1 MTLLDLIRDR
11 RTLLPLAGVIVSLIA
26 LLLVPMIVDQQ
37 ARELRDVTTA
47 VLAALALCAA
57 LVTVRMERQARA
69 FIHASD
75 RARQGQL
82 QTEQSLRARAEE
94 AERRAQFLAEAS
106 ELFAS
111 SLDID
116 TTLNSLAAL
125 IVPGIADSAITYLV
139 DQSGAIHRLQPV
151 HVDPERQE
159 LLSRQLDLYPPR
171 IETLIPPVR
180 RALTEGVPSLI
191 HTVEADSMKAVPGD
205 ASHRSV
211 AGSVGLRSLL
221 VVPLRARGR
230 IVGALSYGGADSR
243 REYGTEDLAFAE
255 DLATRAGLALD
266 NARLYQE
273 SQAAVQARNEVLGIV
288 SHDLRNP
295 LNAVRFGAQ
304 ALLRHWPPSDDGE
317 AERNQLGAITR
328 AADRM
333 HRLIRDLLDVAQIDA
348 GTLAV
353 EMATVDLTSLLE
365 DAVEASMPAA
375 AERNVH
381 LDLMAPRES
390 LAVDADA
397 ERVLQVFS
405 NLISNAVRFS
415 PPGSRI
421 GLSAERLGEELV
433 FHVRDQGRGID
444 AEAIPHIF
452 NRFWRAR
459 NGSSEGAGLGLAI
472 ARGIVESHGGRI
484 WVESAVGE
492 GSAFHFTLPVADTGE
507 ERGTKEAAHL
517 TGVIS

>member
-1 MTLLDLIRDR
+1 MTPLDLIRER
-11 RTLLPLAGVIVSLIA
+11 RTLFPLAGVIVSLVA

-37 ARELRDVTTA
+37 ARELRDITTV
-47 VLAALALCAA
+47 VLAVLALCAA
-57 LVTVRMERQARA
+57 LVTARMERRVRM
-69 FIHASD
+69 IVRASD
-75 RARQGQL
+75 QAQRGQL
-82 QTEQSLRARAEE
+82 QTEQSLRARAEA
-94 AERRAQFLAEAS
+94 AERRAKFLAEAS

-116 TTLNSLAAL
+116 TTLSSLAAL

-139 DQSGAIHRLQPV
+139 DQSGTIHRLQPV
-151 HVDPERQE
+151 HVDPERQA

-191 HTVEADSMKAVPGD
+191 HTVEAEAMKAVPGD
-205 ASHRSV
+205 ESHRSV
-211 AGSVGLRSLL
+211 VGSVGLRSLI

-243 REYGTEDLAFAE
+243 REYGAEDLAFAE
-255 DLATRAGLALD
+255 DLAARAGLALD
-266 NARLYQE
+266 NARLYQQ
-273 SQAAVQARNEVLGIV
+273 SQAAVRARNEVLGIV

-304 ALLRHWPPSDDGE
+304 ALLRHWPPRDDGE
-317 AERNQLGAITR
+317 AERDQLRAITR

-348 GTLAV
+348 GTLSV
-353 EMATVDLTSLLE
+353 EMSAVDLASLLE
-365 DAVEASMPAA
+365 DAVEASLAAA
-375 AERNVH
+375 AERDVH
-381 LDLMAPRES
+381 LHLTAPTES
-390 LAVDADA
+390 LTLDADA

-405 NLISNAVRFS
+405 NLINNAVKFS
-415 PPGSRI
+415 SRGSRVD
-421 GLSAERLGEELV
+421 LTAERLGEEMV
-433 FHVRDQGRGID
+433 FHIRDQGRGID

-459 NGSSEGAGLGLAI
+459 SGSREGAGLGLAI

-484 WVESAVGE
+484 WVESAVDQ
-492 GSAFHFTLPVADTGE
+492 GSIFHFTLPVADTGE
-507 ERGTKEAAHL
+507 GRGANEVDRL
-517 TGVIS
+517 TGAIS